1 MTTIDL
7 DTKKIDLATKKM
19 RQLQKVQLALEKVNE
34 ETKKMVYDMA
44 TGMSSLEVIQSFNQE
59 VYDFFALLII
69 ITRRLRV
76 DKEYKIDAHNAF
88 FEKAVKT
95 NVSLPIEQFTLIILE
110 FAPDIYTEN
119 EQSFLNMYIPDAKL
133 EAGNEFNII
142 RSEHF
147 KELWKKLNPE
157 DKISLKDKII
167 LLTTYAHTYFYQ
179 TIILIQQTSSN

>member
-1 MTTIDL
+1 MDP
-7 DTKKIDLATKKM
+7 ATKKM
-19 RQLQKVQLALEKVNE
+19 LQLQKVQLALEKVNDQ
-34 ETKKMVYDMA
+34 TKQMVYDMA
-44 TGMSSLEVIQSFNQE
+44 TGMSSLEVMQSFNQE
-59 VYDFFALLII
+59 VYDFFALLIN

-110 FAPDIYTEN
+110 FAPEIYIEN
-119 EQSFLNMYIPDAKL
+119 EECFMNMYIPDTKL

-147 KELWKKLNPE
+147 KELWKKLNLE
-157 DKISLKDKII
+157 DKTSLKDKII

-179 TIILIQQTSSN
+179 TIISIQKQSS